1 MKPLRLALLG
11 STGSIGKS
19 TLRTVRA
26 LGSDRVQVR
35 LLSAGGNTPELLA
48 QQAKDFNV
56 KEVYI
61 SDHSKLDALK
71 TYLPDGTKAYAGV
84 DALCQ
89 ALHGD
94 EIDLVLC
101 GISGSPGLLPVIETL
116 KAGKRLA
123 LATKEALVMAGS
135 IVTTLAREKNI
146 MIFPVDSEHNA
157 IFQCLEGRD
166 PASVRNLILT
176 ASGGPFRSYSY
187 EQLRSVTW
195 EAALK
200 HPTWSM
206 GPKISVDSASL
217 MNKALEVIEAKWLFD
232 VPADRI
238 EVQIHPQS
246 IIHSMI
252 RFVDGSVMAQ
262 MSSPDMRFP
271 IQYALTWPERL
282 KTDLPELDFSTVGAL
297 TFQTPDPTRFP
308 AIELAKAALQA
319 GKTMPAVLNAANEI
333 AVARFAKGE
342 IGFVDIWELVRQ
354 VMTEHSC
361 LDDTDLSA
369 VLEADRWA
377 RARAQEL
384 KF

>member
-1 MKPLRLALLG
+1 MSVLRLALLG

-19 TLRTVRA
+19 TLRAVRA
-26 LGSDRVQVR
+26 LGKDRVRVQ

-48 QQAKDFNV
+48 EQANEFGV

-61 SDHSKLDALK
+61 SDAFKLDKLK
-71 TYLPDGTKAYAGV
+71 SCLPSGTKAYAGV

-89 ALHGD
+89 ALHSG

-135 IVTTLAREKNI
+135 IVTKLAKGKNI

-157 IFQCLEGRD
+157 IFQCLEGRT
-166 PASVRNLILT
+166 PESVRDLILT
-176 ASGGPFRSYSY
+176 ASGGPFRTYSY
-187 EQLRSVTW
+187 EQLCGVTW

-217 MNKALEVIEAKWLFD
+217 MNKALEVIEAKWLFNM
-232 VPADRI
+232 PGERI
-238 EVQIHPQS
+238 QVQIHPQS

-252 RFVDGSVMAQ
+252 RFTDGSVMAQ

-271 IQYALTWPERL
+271 IQYALTWPERMQ
-282 KTDLPELDFSTVGAL
+282 TDLPELDFSTVGPL
-297 TFQTPDPTRFP
+297 TFETPDPARFP
-308 AIELAKAALQA
+308 AIEMAKEALTA
-319 GKTMPAVLNAANEI
+319 GKTMPAVLNAANEV

-342 IGFVDIWELVRQ
+342 IRFVDIWTLVRQ
-354 VMTEHSC
+354 VMADHTC
-361 LDDTDLSA
+361 LDDSDLNA

-377 RARAQEL
+377 RARANEL

>member
-19 TLRTVRA
+19 TLRAVRA

-71 TYLPDGTKAYAGV
+71 TYLPDGTKAYAGM

-135 IVTTLAREKNI
+135 IVTSLAREKNI

-361 LDDTDLSA
+361 LDDTDISA

>member
-19 TLRTVRA
+19 TLRAVRA
-26 LGSDRVQVR
+26 LGSDRVQVQ

-48 QQAKDFNV
+48 QQANDFNV

-71 TYLPDGTKAYAGV
+71 TYLPDGTKAYAGM

-89 ALHGD
+89 AMHRD
-94 EIDLVLC
+94 DIDLVLC

-135 IVTTLAREKNI
+135 IVTSLAREKNI

-176 ASGGPFRSYSY
+176 ASGGPFRSYTY

-282 KTDLPELDFSTVGAL
+282 QTDLPELDFSTVGQL

-354 VMTEHSC
+354 VMTEHTC
-361 LDDTDLSA
+361 LDDTDLAA

>member
-1 MKPLRLALLG
+1 MSVLRLALLG

-19 TLRTVRA
+19 TLRAVRA
-26 LGSDRVQVR
+26 LGKDRVRVQ

-48 QQAKDFNV
+48 EQANEFGV

-61 SDHSKLDALK
+61 SDASKLDKLK
-71 TYLPDGTKAYAGV
+71 SCLPSGTKAYAGV

-89 ALHGD
+89 ALHSG

-135 IVTTLAREKNI
+135 IVTKLAKEKNI

-157 IFQCLEGRD
+157 IFQCLEGRT
-166 PASVRNLILT
+166 PESVRDLILT
-176 ASGGPFRSYSY
+176 ASGGPFRTYSY
-187 EQLRSVTW
+187 EQLCGVTW

-217 MNKALEVIEAKWLFD
+217 MNKALEVIEAKWLFNM
-232 VPADRI
+232 PGERI
-238 EVQIHPQS
+238 QVQIHPQS

-252 RFVDGSVMAQ
+252 RFTDGSVMAQ

-271 IQYALTWPERL
+271 IQYALTWPERMQ
-282 KTDLPELDFSTVGAL
+282 TDLPELDFSTVGPL
-297 TFQTPDPTRFP
+297 TFETPDPARFP
-308 AIELAKAALQA
+308 AIEMAKEALTA
-319 GKTMPAVLNAANEI
+319 GKTMPAVLNAANEV

-342 IGFVDIWELVRQ
+342 IRFVDIWTLVRQ
-354 VMTEHSC
+354 VMANHTC
-361 LDDTDLSA
+361 LDDSDLNA

-377 RARAQEL
+377 RARANEL

>member
-1 MKPLRLALLG
+1 MSVLRLALLG

-19 TLRTVRA
+19 TLRAVRA
-26 LGSDRVQVR
+26 LGKDRVRVQ

-48 QQAKDFNV
+48 EQANEFGV

-61 SDHSKLDALK
+61 SDASKLDKLK
-71 TYLPDGTKAYAGV
+71 SCLPSGTKAYAGV

-89 ALHGD
+89 ALHSG

-135 IVTTLAREKNI
+135 IVTKLAKEKNI

-157 IFQCLEGRD
+157 IFQCLEGRT
-166 PASVRNLILT
+166 PESVRDLILT
-176 ASGGPFRSYSY
+176 ASGGPFRTYSY
-187 EQLRSVTW
+187 EQLCGVTW

-217 MNKALEVIEAKWLFD
+217 MNKALEVIEAKWLFNM
-232 VPADRI
+232 PGERI
-238 EVQIHPQS
+238 QVQIHPQS

-252 RFVDGSVMAQ
+252 RFTDGSVMAQ

-271 IQYALTWPERL
+271 IQYALTWPERMQ
-282 KTDLPELDFSTVGAL
+282 TDLPELDFSTVGQL
-297 TFQTPDPTRFP
+297 TFETPDPARFP
-308 AIELAKAALQA
+308 AIEMAKEALTA
-319 GKTMPAVLNAANEI
+319 GKTMPAVLNAANEV

-342 IGFVDIWELVRQ
+342 IRFVEIWTLVRQ
-354 VMTEHSC
+354 VMADHTC
-361 LDDTDLSA
+361 LDDSDLNA

-377 RARAQEL
+377 RARANEL

>member
-71 TYLPDGTKAYAGV
+71 TYLPDGTKAYAGM

-135 IVTTLAREKNI
+135 IVTSLAREKNI

>member
-1 MKPLRLALLG
+1 MSVLRLALLG

-19 TLRTVRA
+19 TLRAVRA
-26 LGSDRVQVR
+26 LGKDRVRVQ

-48 QQAKDFNV
+48 EQANEFGV

-61 SDHSKLDALK
+61 SDASKLDKLK
-71 TYLPDGTKAYAGV
+71 SCLPSGTKAYAGV

-89 ALHGD
+89 ALHSG

-135 IVTTLAREKNI
+135 IVTKLAKEKNI

-157 IFQCLEGRD
+157 IFQCLEGRT
-166 PASVRNLILT
+166 PESVRDLILT
-176 ASGGPFRSYSY
+176 ASGGPFRTYSY
-187 EQLRSVTW
+187 EQLCGVTW
-195 EAALK
+195 KAALK

-217 MNKALEVIEAKWLFD
+217 MNKALEVIEAKWLFNM
-232 VPADRI
+232 PGERI
-238 EVQIHPQS
+238 QVQIHPQS

-252 RFVDGSVMAQ
+252 RFTDGSVMAQ

-271 IQYALTWPERL
+271 IQYALTWPERMQ
-282 KTDLPELDFSTVGAL
+282 TDLPELDFSTVGPL
-297 TFQTPDPTRFP
+297 TFETPDPARFP
-308 AIELAKAALQA
+308 AIEMAKEALTA
-319 GKTMPAVLNAANEI
+319 GKTMPAVLNAANEV

-342 IGFVDIWELVRQ
+342 IRFVDIWTLVRQ
-354 VMTEHSC
+354 VMADHTC
-361 LDDTDLSA
+361 LDDSDLNA

-377 RARAQEL
+377 RARANEL

>member
-19 TLRTVRA
+19 TLRAVRA

-56 KEVYI
+56 KDVYI
-61 SDHSKLDALK
+61 SDHSKLDVLK
-71 TYLPDGTKAYAGV
+71 TYLPEGTKAYAGM

-89 ALHGD
+89 AMHRD
-94 EIDLVLC
+94 DIDLVLC

-135 IVTTLAREKNI
+135 IVTSLAREKNI

-176 ASGGPFRSYSY
+176 ASGGPFRSYTY

-195 EAALK
+195 EDALK

-282 KTDLPELDFSTVGAL
+282 QTDLPELDFSTVGQL
-297 TFQTPDPTRFP
+297 TFQTPDPSRFP

-342 IGFVDIWELVRQ
+342 IGFVDIWELVRK
-354 VMTEHSC
+354 VMEEHTC
-361 LDDTDLSA
+361 LDDTDLAA

-377 RARAQEL
+377 RARALEL

>member
-71 TYLPDGTKAYAGV
+71 TYLPDGTKAYAGM

-135 IVTTLAREKNI
+135 IVTSLARETTCINI
-146 MIFPVDSEHNA
+146 RMS
-157 IFQCLEGRD
+157 L
-166 PASVRNLILT
+166 VRNFI
-176 ASGGPFRSYSY
+176 S
-187 EQLRSVTW
+187 
-195 EAALK
+195 
-200 HPTWSM
+200 PT
-206 GPKISVDSASL
+206 
-217 MNKALEVIEAKWLFD
+217 
-232 VPADRI
+232 
-238 EVQIHPQS
+238 
-246 IIHSMI
+246 
-252 RFVDGSVMAQ
+252 
-262 MSSPDMRFP
+262 
-271 IQYALTWPERL
+271 
-282 KTDLPELDFSTVGAL
+282 
-297 TFQTPDPTRFP
+297 
-308 AIELAKAALQA
+308 
-319 GKTMPAVLNAANEI
+319 
-333 AVARFAKGE
+333 
-342 IGFVDIWELVRQ
+342 
-354 VMTEHSC
+354 
-361 LDDTDLSA
+361 
-369 VLEADRWA
+369 
-377 RARAQEL
+377 
-384 KF
+384 

>member
-1 MKPLRLALLG
+1 MSVLRLALLG

-19 TLRTVRA
+19 TLRAVRA
-26 LGSDRVQVR
+26 LGKDRVRVQ

-48 QQAKDFNV
+48 EQANEFGV

-61 SDHSKLDALK
+61 SDASKLDKLK
-71 TYLPDGTKAYAGV
+71 SCLPSDTKAYAGV

-89 ALHGD
+89 ALHSG

-135 IVTTLAREKNI
+135 IVTKLAKEKNI

-157 IFQCLEGRD
+157 IFQCLEGRT
-166 PASVRNLILT
+166 PESVRDLILT
-176 ASGGPFRSYSY
+176 ASGGPFRTYSY
-187 EQLRSVTW
+187 EQLCGVTW

-217 MNKALEVIEAKWLFD
+217 MNKALEVIEAKWLFNM
-232 VPADRI
+232 PGERI
-238 EVQIHPQS
+238 QVQIHPQS

-252 RFVDGSVMAQ
+252 RFTDGSVMAQ

-271 IQYALTWPERL
+271 IQYALTWPERMQ
-282 KTDLPELDFSTVGAL
+282 TDLPELDFSTVGPL
-297 TFQTPDPTRFP
+297 TFETPDPARFP
-308 AIELAKAALQA
+308 AIEMAKEALTA
-319 GKTMPAVLNAANEI
+319 GKTMPAVLNAANEV

-342 IGFVDIWELVRQ
+342 IRFVDIWTLVRQ
-354 VMTEHSC
+354 VMADHTC
-361 LDDTDLSA
+361 LDDSDLNA

-377 RARAQEL
+377 RARANEL

>member
-1 MKPLRLALLG
+1 MSVLRLALLG

-19 TLRTVRA
+19 TLRAVRA
-26 LGSDRVQVR
+26 LGKDRVRVQ

-48 QQAKDFNV
+48 EQANEFGV

-61 SDHSKLDALK
+61 SDASKLDKLK
-71 TYLPDGTKAYAGV
+71 SCLPSGTKAYAGV

-89 ALHGD
+89 ALHSG

-135 IVTTLAREKNI
+135 IVTKLAKEKNI

-157 IFQCLEGRD
+157 IFQCLEGRT
-166 PASVRNLILT
+166 PESVRDLILT
-176 ASGGPFRSYSY
+176 ASGGPFRTYSY
-187 EQLRSVTW
+187 EQLCGVTW

-217 MNKALEVIEAKWLFD
+217 MNKALEVIEAKWLFNM
-232 VPADRI
+232 PGERI
-238 EVQIHPQS
+238 QVQIHPQS

-252 RFVDGSVMAQ
+252 RFTDGSVMAQ

-271 IQYALTWPERL
+271 IQYALTWPERMQ
-282 KTDLPELDFSTVGAL
+282 TDLPELDFSTVGPL
-297 TFQTPDPTRFP
+297 TFETPDPARFP
-308 AIELAKAALQA
+308 AIEMAKEALTA
-319 GKTMPAVLNAANEI
+319 GKTMPAVLNAANEV

-342 IGFVDIWELVRQ
+342 IRFVDIWTLVRQ
-354 VMTEHSC
+354 VMADHTC
-361 LDDTDLSA
+361 LDDSDLNA

-377 RARAQEL
+377 RTRANEL

>member
-19 TLRTVRA
+19 TLRAVRA
-26 LGSDRVQVR
+26 LGSDRVQVK

-48 QQAKDFNV
+48 QQANDFNV
-56 KEVYI
+56 KDVYI
-61 SDHSKLDALK
+61 SDPSKLDALK
-71 TYLPDGTKAYAGV
+71 TYLPDGTKAYAGM

-89 ALHGD
+89 AMHRND
-94 EIDLVLC
+94 IDLVLC

-135 IVTTLAREKNI
+135 IVTALAREKNI

-176 ASGGPFRSYSY
+176 ASGGPFRSYTY

-195 EAALK
+195 EDALK

-282 KTDLPELDFSTVGAL
+282 KTDLPELDFSTVGQL
-297 TFQTPDPTRFP
+297 TFQTPDPSRFP

-354 VMTEHSC
+354 VMEEHTC
-361 LDDTDLSA
+361 LDDTDLAA

-377 RARAQEL
+377 RARALEL

>member
-1 MKPLRLALLG
+1 MSVLRLALLG

-19 TLRTVRA
+19 TLRAVRA
-26 LGSDRVQVR
+26 LGKDRVRVQ

-48 QQAKDFNV
+48 EQANEFGV

-61 SDHSKLDALK
+61 SDASKLDKLK
-71 TYLPDGTKAYAGV
+71 SCLPSGTKAYAGV

-89 ALHGD
+89 ALHSG

-135 IVTTLAREKNI
+135 IVTKLAKEKNI

-157 IFQCLEGRD
+157 IFQCLEGRT
-166 PASVRNLILT
+166 PESVRDLILT
-176 ASGGPFRSYSY
+176 ASGGPFRTYSY
-187 EQLRSVTW
+187 EQLCGVTW

-217 MNKALEVIEAKWLFD
+217 MNKALEVIEAKWLFNM
-232 VPADRI
+232 PGERI
-238 EVQIHPQS
+238 QVQIHPQS

-252 RFVDGSVMAQ
+252 RFTDGSVMAQ

-271 IQYALTWPERL
+271 IQYALTWPERMQ
-282 KTDLPELDFSTVGAL
+282 TDLPELDFSAVGPL
-297 TFQTPDPTRFP
+297 TFETPDPARFP
-308 AIELAKAALQA
+308 AIEMAKEALTA
-319 GKTMPAVLNAANEI
+319 GKTMPAVLNAANEV

-342 IGFVDIWELVRQ
+342 IRFVDIWTLVRQ
-354 VMTEHSC
+354 VMADHIC
-361 LDDTDLSA
+361 LDDSDLNA

-377 RARAQEL
+377 RARANEL

>member
-19 TLRTVRA
+19 TLRAVRA

-48 QQAKDFNV
+48 QQANDFNV

-61 SDHSKLDALK
+61 SDHSKLDVLK
-71 TYLPDGTKAYAGV
+71 TYLPDGTKAYAGGE
-84 DALCQ
+84 ALCQ
-89 ALHGD
+89 ALHGED
-94 EIDLVLC
+94 IDLVLC

-135 IVTTLAREKNI
+135 IVTKLAREKNI

-282 KTDLPELDFSTVGAL
+282 KTDLPELDFSTVGQL
-297 TFQTPDPTRFP
+297 TFQTPDPSRFP

-354 VMTEHSC
+354 VMTEHTC

-377 RARAQEL
+377 RARALEL

>member
-19 TLRTVRA
+19 TLRAVRA

-89 ALHGD
+89 ALHGED
-94 EIDLVLC
+94 IDLVLC

-135 IVTTLAREKNI
+135 IVTKLAREKNI

-176 ASGGPFRSYSY
+176 ASGGPFRSYTY

-282 KTDLPELDFSTVGAL
+282 QTDLPELDFSTVGQL

-342 IGFVDIWELVRQ
+342 IGFVDIWALVRQ
-354 VMTEHSC
+354 VMTEHTC

-377 RARAQEL
+377 RARALEL

>member
-1 MKPLRLALLG
+1 MSVLRLALLG

-19 TLRTVRA
+19 TLRAVRA
-26 LGSDRVQVR
+26 LGKDRVRVQ

-48 QQAKDFNV
+48 EQANEFGV

-61 SDHSKLDALK
+61 SDAFKLDKLK
-71 TYLPDGTKAYAGV
+71 SCLPSGAKAYAGV

-89 ALHGD
+89 ALHSG

-135 IVTTLAREKNI
+135 IVTKLAKEKNI

-157 IFQCLEGRD
+157 IFQCLEGRT
-166 PASVRNLILT
+166 PESVRDLILT
-176 ASGGPFRSYSY
+176 ASGGPFRTYSY
-187 EQLRSVTW
+187 EQLCGVTW

-217 MNKALEVIEAKWLFD
+217 MNKALEVIEAKWLFNM
-232 VPADRI
+232 PGERI
-238 EVQIHPQS
+238 QVQIHPQS

-252 RFVDGSVMAQ
+252 RFTDGSVMAQ

-271 IQYALTWPERL
+271 IQYALTWPERMQ
-282 KTDLPELDFSTVGAL
+282 TDLPELDFSTVGPL
-297 TFQTPDPTRFP
+297 TFETPDPARFP
-308 AIELAKAALQA
+308 AIEMAKEALTA
-319 GKTMPAVLNAANEI
+319 GKTMPAVLNAANEV

-342 IGFVDIWELVRQ
+342 IRFVDIWTLVRQ
-354 VMTEHSC
+354 VMADHIC
-361 LDDTDLSA
+361 LDDSDLNA

-377 RARAQEL
+377 RARANEL

>member
-1 MKPLRLALLG
+1 MSTLRLALLG

-19 TLRTVRA
+19 TLRAVRA
-26 LGSDRVQVR
+26 LGHDRVRVQ

-48 QQAKDFNV
+48 EQAKEFGV

-61 SDHSKLDALK
+61 SDASKLDTLK
-71 TYLPDGTKAYAGV
+71 SLLPDGTKAYAGM
-84 DALCQ
+84 DALCA
-89 ALHGD
+89 ALHSD

-123 LATKEALVMAGS
+123 LATKEALVMAGA
-135 IVTTLAREKNI
+135 IVTKLAHEKNI

-157 IFQCLEGRD
+157 IFQCLEGRSPD
-166 PASVRNLILT
+166 DVRDLILT
-176 ASGGPFRSYSY
+176 ASGGPFRNYSY
-187 EQLRSVTW
+187 EQLCNVTW

-217 MNKALEVIEAKWLFD
+217 MNKALEVIEAKWLFNM
-232 VPADRI
+232 PGERI
-238 EVQIHPQS
+238 QVQIHPQS
-246 IIHSMI
+246 IVHSMI
-252 RFVDGSVMAQ
+252 RFTDGSVLAQ

-271 IQYALTWPERL
+271 IQYALTWPERM
-282 KTDLPELDFSTVGAL
+282 KTDLPELDFSKIGPL
-297 TFQTPDPTRFP
+297 TFETPDPARFP
-308 AIELAKAALQA
+308 AIEMAKEALTV
-319 GKTMPAVLNAANEI
+319 GKTMPAVLNAANEV

-342 IGFVDIWELVRQ
+342 IRFVDIWSLVRQ
-354 VMTEHSC
+354 VMEAHSC
-361 LDDTDLSA
+361 LDDSDLDA
-369 VLEADRWA
+369 ILEADRWA
-377 RARAQEL
+377 RVKANEM

>member
-1 MKPLRLALLG
+1 MLFR
-11 STGSIGKS
+11 S
-19 TLRTVRA
+19 
-26 LGSDRVQVR
+26 
-35 LLSAGGNTPELLA
+35 
-48 QQAKDFNV
+48 
-56 KEVYI
+56 EVYI

-89 ALHGD
+89 ALHGED
-94 EIDLVLC
+94 IDLVLC

-135 IVTTLAREKNI
+135 IVTKLAREKNI

-206 GPKISVDSASL
+206 GPKIRVDSASL
-217 MNKALEVIEAKWLFD
+217 MNTALEVIEAKWLFD

-282 KTDLPELDFSTVGAL
+282 KTDLPELDFSTVGQL
-297 TFQTPDPTRFP
+297 TFQTPDPSRFP

-342 IGFVDIWELVRQ
+342 IGFVDIWALVRQ
-354 VMTEHSC
+354 VMTEHTC

-377 RARAQEL
+377 RARALEL

>member
-1 MKPLRLALLG
+1 MSVLRLALLG

-19 TLRTVRA
+19 TLRAVRA
-26 LGSDRVQVR
+26 LGKDRVRVQ

-48 QQAKDFNV
+48 EQANEFGV

-61 SDHSKLDALK
+61 SDASKLDKLK
-71 TYLPDGTKAYAGV
+71 SCLPSGTKAYAGV

-89 ALHGD
+89 ALHSG

-123 LATKEALVMAGS
+123 LVTKEALVMAGS
-135 IVTTLAREKNI
+135 IVTKLAKEKNI

-157 IFQCLEGRD
+157 IFQCLEGRT
-166 PASVRNLILT
+166 PESVRDLILT
-176 ASGGPFRSYSY
+176 ASGGPFRTYSY
-187 EQLRSVTW
+187 EQLCGVTW

-217 MNKALEVIEAKWLFD
+217 MNKALEVIEAKWLFNM
-232 VPADRI
+232 PGERI
-238 EVQIHPQS
+238 QVQIHPQS

-252 RFVDGSVMAQ
+252 RFTDGSVMAQ

-271 IQYALTWPERL
+271 IQYALTWPERMQ
-282 KTDLPELDFSTVGAL
+282 TDLPELDFSTVGPL
-297 TFQTPDPTRFP
+297 TFETPDPARFP
-308 AIELAKAALQA
+308 AIEMAKEALTA
-319 GKTMPAVLNAANEI
+319 GKTMPAVLNAANEV

-342 IGFVDIWELVRQ
+342 IRFVDIWTLVRQ
-354 VMTEHSC
+354 VMADHTC
-361 LDDTDLSA
+361 LDDSDLNA

-377 RARAQEL
+377 RARANEL

>member
-71 TYLPDGTKAYAGV
+71 TYLPDGTKAYAGM

-135 IVTTLAREKNI
+135 IVTSLAREKNI

-157 IFQCLEGRD
+157 IFQCLEGRN

-282 KTDLPELDFSTVGAL
+282 KTDLPELDFSTMGAL

>member
-1 MKPLRLALLG
+1 MSVLRLALLG

-19 TLRTVRA
+19 TLRAVRA
-26 LGSDRVQVR
+26 LGKDRVRVQ

-48 QQAKDFNV
+48 EQANEFGV

-61 SDHSKLDALK
+61 SDASKLDKLK
-71 TYLPDGTKAYAGV
+71 SCLPSGTKAYAGV

-89 ALHGD
+89 ALHSG

-135 IVTTLAREKNI
+135 IVTKLAKEKNI

-157 IFQCLEGRD
+157 IFQCLEGRT
-166 PASVRNLILT
+166 PESVRDLILT
-176 ASGGPFRSYSY
+176 ASGGPFRTYSY
-187 EQLRSVTW
+187 EQLCGVTW

-217 MNKALEVIEAKWLFD
+217 MNKALEVIEAKWLFNM
-232 VPADRI
+232 PGERI
-238 EVQIHPQS
+238 QVQIHPQS

-252 RFVDGSVMAQ
+252 RFTDGSVMAQ

-271 IQYALTWPERL
+271 IQYALTWPERMQ
-282 KTDLPELDFSTVGAL
+282 TDLPELDFSTVGPL
-297 TFQTPDPTRFP
+297 TFETPDPARFP
-308 AIELAKAALQA
+308 AIEMAKEALTA
-319 GKTMPAVLNAANEI
+319 GKTMPAVLNAANEV

-342 IGFVDIWELVRQ
+342 IRFVDIWTLVRQ
-354 VMTEHSC
+354 VMADHTC
-361 LDDTDLSA
+361 LDDSDLNA

-377 RARAQEL
+377 RARANEL

>member
-1 MKPLRLALLG
+1 MSVLRLALLG

-19 TLRTVRA
+19 TLRAVRA
-26 LGSDRVQVR
+26 LGKDRVRIQ

-48 QQAKDFNV
+48 EQANEFGA

-61 SDHSKLDALK
+61 SDASKLDKLK
-71 TYLPDGTKAYAGV
+71 SCLPSGTKAYAGV

-89 ALHGD
+89 ALHSG

-135 IVTTLAREKNI
+135 IVTKLAKEKNI

-157 IFQCLEGRD
+157 IFQCLEGRT
-166 PASVRNLILT
+166 PESVRDLILT
-176 ASGGPFRSYSY
+176 ASGGPFRTYSY
-187 EQLRSVTW
+187 EQLCGVTW

-217 MNKALEVIEAKWLFD
+217 MNKALEVIEAKWLFNM
-232 VPADRI
+232 PGERI
-238 EVQIHPQS
+238 QVQIHPQS

-252 RFVDGSVMAQ
+252 RFTDGSVMAQ

-271 IQYALTWPERL
+271 IQYALTWPERMQ
-282 KTDLPELDFSTVGAL
+282 TDLPELDFSTVGPL
-297 TFQTPDPTRFP
+297 TFETPDPARFP
-308 AIELAKAALQA
+308 AIEMAKEALTA
-319 GKTMPAVLNAANEI
+319 GKTMPAVLNAANEV

-342 IGFVDIWELVRQ
+342 IRFVDIWTLVRQ
-354 VMTEHSC
+354 VMADHTC
-361 LDDTDLSA
+361 LDDSDLNA

-377 RARAQEL
+377 RTRANEL

>member
-19 TLRTVRA
+19 TLRAVRA

-48 QQAKDFNV
+48 QQANDFNV

-61 SDHSKLDALK
+61 SDHSKLDVLK

-89 ALHGD
+89 ALHGED
-94 EIDLVLC
+94 IDLVLC

-135 IVTTLAREKNI
+135 IVTKLAREKNI

-282 KTDLPELDFSTVGAL
+282 KTNLPELDFSTVGQL
-297 TFQTPDPTRFP
+297 TFQTPDPSRFP

-342 IGFVDIWELVRQ
+342 IGFVDIWALVRQ
-354 VMTEHSC
+354 VMTEHTC

-377 RARAQEL
+377 RARALEL
-384 KF
+384 NF

>member
-1 MKPLRLALLG
+1 MSVLRLALLG

-19 TLRTVRA
+19 TLRAVRA
-26 LGSDRVQVR
+26 LGKDRVRVQ

-48 QQAKDFNV
+48 EQANEFGV

-61 SDHSKLDALK
+61 SDASKLDKLK
-71 TYLPDGTKAYAGV
+71 SCLPSGTKAYAGV

-89 ALHGD
+89 ALHSG

-135 IVTTLAREKNI
+135 IVTKLAKEKNI

-157 IFQCLEGRD
+157 IFQCLEGRT
-166 PASVRNLILT
+166 PESVRDLILT
-176 ASGGPFRSYSY
+176 ASGGPFRTYSY
-187 EQLRSVTW
+187 EQLCGVTW

-217 MNKALEVIEAKWLFD
+217 MNKALEVIEAKWLFNM
-232 VPADRI
+232 PGERI
-238 EVQIHPQS
+238 QVQIHPQS

-252 RFVDGSVMAQ
+252 RFTDGSVMAQ

-271 IQYALTWPERL
+271 IQYALTWPERMQ
-282 KTDLPELDFSTVGAL
+282 TDLPELDFSTVGPL
-297 TFQTPDPTRFP
+297 TFETPDPARFP
-308 AIELAKAALQA
+308 AIEMAKEALTA
-319 GKTMPAVLNAANEI
+319 GKTMPAVLNAANEV

-342 IGFVDIWELVRQ
+342 IRFVDIWTLVRQ
-354 VMTEHSC
+354 VMADHIC
-361 LDDTDLSA
+361 LDDSDLNA

-377 RARAQEL
+377 RARANEL

>member
-71 TYLPDGTKAYAGV
+71 TYLPDDTKAYAGM

-135 IVTTLAREKNI
+135 IVTSLAREKNI

-157 IFQCLEGRD
+157 IFQCLEGRN

-282 KTDLPELDFSTVGAL
+282 KTDLPELDFSTMGAL

>member
-19 TLRTVRA
+19 TLRAVRA
-26 LGSDRVQVR
+26 LGSDRVQVK

-48 QQAKDFNV
+48 QQANDFNV
-56 KEVYI
+56 KDVYI
-61 SDHSKLDALK
+61 SAPSKLDALK
-71 TYLPDGTKAYAGV
+71 TYLPDGTKAYAGM

-89 ALHGD
+89 AMHRD
-94 EIDLVLC
+94 DIDLVLC

-176 ASGGPFRSYSY
+176 ASGGPFRSYTY

-195 EAALK
+195 EDALK

-282 KTDLPELDFSTVGAL
+282 KTDLPELDFSTVGQL
-297 TFQTPDPTRFP
+297 TFQTPDPSRFP

-333 AVARFAKGE
+333 AVERFAKGE

-354 VMTEHSC
+354 VMEEHTC
-361 LDDTDLSA
+361 LDDTDLAA

-377 RARAQEL
+377 RARALEL

>member
-19 TLRTVRA
+19 TLRAVRA
-26 LGSDRVQVR
+26 LGSDRVQVQ

-48 QQAKDFNV
+48 QQANDFNV

-71 TYLPDGTKAYAGV
+71 TYLPDGTKAYAGM

-89 ALHGD
+89 AMHRD
-94 EIDLVLC
+94 DIDLVLC

-176 ASGGPFRSYSY
+176 ASGGPFRSYTY

-282 KTDLPELDFSTVGAL
+282 QTDLPELDFSTVGQL

-342 IGFVDIWELVRQ
+342 IGFVDIWELVRK
-354 VMTEHSC
+354 VMEEHTF
-361 LDDTDLSA
+361 LDDTDLAA

-377 RARAQEL
+377 RARALEL

>member
-19 TLRTVRA
+19 TLRAVRA
-26 LGSDRVQVR
+26 LGSDRVQVQ

-48 QQAKDFNV
+48 QQANDFNV

-71 TYLPDGTKAYAGV
+71 TYLPDGTKAYAGM

-89 ALHGD
+89 AMHRD
-94 EIDLVLC
+94 DIDLVLC

-176 ASGGPFRSYSY
+176 ASGGPFRSYTY

-282 KTDLPELDFSTVGAL
+282 QTDLPELDFSTVGQL

-308 AIELAKAALQA
+308 AIELAKAALQT

-354 VMTEHSC
+354 VMTEHTC
-361 LDDTDLSA
+361 LDDTDLAA

>member
-19 TLRTVRA
+19 TLRAVRA
-26 LGSDRVQVR
+26 LGGDRVQVQ

-48 QQAKDFNV
+48 QQATDFNV

-61 SDHSKLDALK
+61 SDSAKLDALRSC
-71 TYLPDGTKAYAGV
+71 LPDNTKAYGGM

-94 EIDLVLC
+94 DIDLVLC

-123 LATKEALVMAGS
+123 LATKEALVMAGA
-135 IVTTLAREKNI
+135 IVTKLAKEKNI

-157 IFQCLEGRD
+157 IFQCLEGRSPD
-166 PASVRNLILT
+166 SVRDLILT

-187 EQLRSVTW
+187 EQLCAVTW
-195 EAALK
+195 EDALK

-232 VPADRI
+232 MPADRI
-238 EVQIHPQS
+238 QVQIHPQS

-252 RFVDGSVMAQ
+252 RFTDGSVMAQ

-271 IQYALTWPERL
+271 IQYALTWPERM
-282 KTDLPELDFSTVGAL
+282 KTDLPELDFSAVGPL
-297 TFQTPDPTRFP
+297 TFETPDPVRFP
-308 AIELAKAALQA
+308 AIELAKEALRA
-319 GKTMPAVLNAANEI
+319 GKTMPAVLNAANEA

-342 IGFVDIWELVRQ
+342 IRFVDIWQLVRQ
-354 VMTEHSC
+354 VMSEHVC

-377 RARAQEL
+377 RTRALEL

>member
-1 MKPLRLALLG
+1 MSVLRLALLG

-19 TLRTVRA
+19 TLRAVRA
-26 LGSDRVQVR
+26 LGKDRVRVQ

-48 QQAKDFNV
+48 EQANEFGV

-61 SDHSKLDALK
+61 SDAFKLDKLK
-71 TYLPDGTKAYAGV
+71 SCLPSGTKAYAGV

-89 ALHGD
+89 ALHSG

-135 IVTTLAREKNI
+135 IVTKLAKGKNI

-157 IFQCLEGRD
+157 IFQCLEGRT
-166 PASVRNLILT
+166 PESVRDLILT
-176 ASGGPFRSYSY
+176 ASGGPFRTYSY
-187 EQLRSVTW
+187 EQLCGVTW

-217 MNKALEVIEAKWLFD
+217 MNKALEVIEAKWLFNM
-232 VPADRI
+232 PGERI
-238 EVQIHPQS
+238 QVQIHPQS

-252 RFVDGSVMAQ
+252 RFTDGSVMAQ

-271 IQYALTWPERL
+271 IQYALTWPERMQ
-282 KTDLPELDFSTVGAL
+282 TDLPELDFSTVGPL
-297 TFQTPDPTRFP
+297 TFETPDPARFP
-308 AIELAKAALQA
+308 AIEMAKEALTA
-319 GKTMPAVLNAANEI
+319 GKTMPAVLNAANEV

-342 IGFVDIWELVRQ
+342 IRFVDIWTLVRQ
-354 VMTEHSC
+354 VMADHTC
-361 LDDTDLSA
+361 LDDSDLNA

-377 RARAQEL
+377 RTRANEL